1 MNQIAARTTSTN
13 VTQVDNYKKGE
24 LFEEYIIKL
33 FNEQF
38 FYLNK
43 WRKSTPYADGQISGD
58 LWNPDIE
65 MELVFSGKKR
75 YRFAVECKWR
85 KEFTDG
91 KIFWARDEQIVSYR
105 IFQDQWR
112 IPVFVAIGIGGAP
125 DNPERLFLTPLN
137 NIYMHNELYESD
149 LIPYK
154 RKPTSRFYYDFI
166 QLKLF

>member
-1 MNQIAARTTSTN
+1 MKQTTARTTSTK

-33 FNEQF
+33 FNKEF
-38 FYLNK
+38 FKLME
-43 WRKSTPYADGQISGD
+43 WRKSTTFENGLITGD

-65 MELVFSGKKR
+65 MDLVFTGRSR

-85 KEFTDG
+85 KKFKDG
-91 KIFWARDEQIVSYR
+91 KISWARDEQILAYQM
-105 IFQDQWR
+105 FQDQRR
-112 IPVFVAIGIGGAP
+112 IPVFVAIGIGGTP